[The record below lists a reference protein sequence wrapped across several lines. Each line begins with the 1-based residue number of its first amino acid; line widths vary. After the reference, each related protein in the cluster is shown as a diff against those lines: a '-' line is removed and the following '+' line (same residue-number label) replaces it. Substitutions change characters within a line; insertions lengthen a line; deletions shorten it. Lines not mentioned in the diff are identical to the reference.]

1 VEVRLLVIVA
11 AAFALGGAV
20 IVSARWFPRGRT
32 AIGDLWLLYRCEFLV
47 VGAVLV
53 PAALGPAFFA
63 AALAVFAWRG
73 QVELWRLFGT
83 MPPAVVR
90 FIAWAGVA
98 GMVAVATA
106 AGTALSVATLVA
118 LAAAALGGLAARA
131 GLRATMLALSSIVFP
146 GLFAAL
152 IAALRAAGDG
162 FLWVCLVYA
171 TVEVND
177 AFALLT
183 GKLLGRHALL
193 PRLSPGKT
201 AEGLAGGLL
210 FGAGA
215 GLTLARGL
223 LGLSW
228 PAAGKAVALILIG
241 GLAGDL
247 ATSALKRSR
256 GVKDFSPI
264 HPALGGIIDVYDS
277 FLVAAPLCYLVQLS

>member
-1 VEVRLLVIVA
+1 MEVRLLVIVA
-11 AAFALGGAV
+11 AAFALGGAA
-20 IVSARWFPRGRT
+20 IALAPWFARSRT
-32 AIGDLWLLYRCEFLV
+32 ANGDLWLLYRCEFLV
-47 VGAVLV
+47 VGGVLV
-53 PAALGPAFFA
+53 PAVLGPAFCA

-83 MPPAVVR
+83 TPPTILR
-90 FIAWAGVA
+90 LIAWAGVGA
-98 GMVAVATA
+98 MVAVGAV
-106 AGTALSVATLVA
+106 AGAVLPVATLA
-118 LAAAALGGLAARA
+118 AFAAAGLGGVAARA
-131 GLRATMLALSSIVFP
+131 GVRATMLALSSIAFP

-152 IAALRAAGDG
+152 IAALRSAGQG

-171 TVEVND
+171 IVEVND

-201 AEGLAGGLL
+201 VEGFVVGLL

-215 GLTLARGL
+215 GLALARGL

-228 PAAGKAVALILIG
+228 PAAGMAVALILIG

-264 HPALGGIIDVYDS
+264 HPALGGIIDIYDS
-277 FLVAAPLCYLVQLS
+277 FLVAAPLCYLVQLA